1 MTTLRKR
8 RRKKRSKWQR
18 LCTRLDKLDP
28 SYYHVCII
36 LVVILFFATWWSK
49 DWNEAV
55 QITTYCF
62 FLLMSASIGS
72 WAIGIIIAGLEGE
85 LDRKGFKVIGIR
97 IAIVGTAFLAMLV
110 IDYNVDLWYKVIF
123 AGLGVGSA
131 LVLFFEI
138 LFRLWRL

>member
-1 MTTLRKR
+1 
-8 RRKKRSKWQR
+8 
-18 LCTRLDKLDP
+18 
-28 SYYHVCII
+28 
-36 LVVILFFATWWSK
+36 
-49 DWNEAV
+49 
-55 QITTYCF
+55 
-62 FLLMSASIGS
+62 MSASIGS